1 MNIRGSLGSCHL
13 TERERETERE
23 RDKEGEERGERARGR
38 KITADTASL
47 SDKLYKVIGERGGE
61 VGSERQRER
70 ERAENRDP
78 ILTRRSHVID
88 MLLHSF
94 QEAFHLTNASRS
106 QACQLQLE
114 CQNRPLSD
122 AAS

>member
-1 MNIRGSLGSCHL
+1 MSFNR
-13 TERERETERE
+13 ERERERE
-23 RDKEGEERGERARGR
+23 SETKRGRREERGERARGR

-61 VGSERQRER
+61 VGSERQRERER